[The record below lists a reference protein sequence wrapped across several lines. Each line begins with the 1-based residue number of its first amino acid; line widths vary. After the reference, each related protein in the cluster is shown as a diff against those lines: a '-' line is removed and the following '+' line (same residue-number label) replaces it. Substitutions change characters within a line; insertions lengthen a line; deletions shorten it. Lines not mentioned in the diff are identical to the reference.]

1 MAEEEVGM
9 VNAFFAKP
17 VVAGINLTAP
27 IKVGDKLRIHGHT
40 TNIEFVVESMQVQN
54 ANVKEGKPGDSV
66 GIRVPDRVRHGDKVY
81 KLS

>member
-54 ANVKEGKPGDSV
+54 ANVKEGKPGDSI